1 MKRIFEDE
9 AGHFA
14 PADIEKTSMQIITK
28 ELIQRKIE
36 LLPGTEAVVKRVIH
50 TTADFDYA
58 ENLKF
63 SDRAVEKTVSTLRKQ
78 QPDGL
83 MFITDTNMA
92 KAGINKQALSNLGC
106 LVRCYMGE
114 PEIKEAAHTAN
125 ITRASASMKAAAKEY
140 PDAVY
145 VIGNAPTAL
154 LTLSDIIESSQLIR
168 PALIIASPVGFVNVE
183 ESKLRITSVCEQ
195 YGIPFIAAMGR
206 KGGSSVAA
214 AICNA
219 LLYIANGTLD
229 PKDRM

>member
-1 MKRIFEDE
+1 MKRTDE
-9 AGHFA
+9 IRHFA
-14 PADIEKTSMQIITK
+14 PADIEKTSMEIITK
-28 ELIQRKIE
+28 ELAQRNIE

-58 ENLKF
+58 ENLKV
-63 SDRAVEKTVSTLRKQ
+63 SDKAVEKTVDALRT
-78 QPDGL
+78 PAHDEL

-92 KAGINKQALSNLGC
+92 KAGINKPALSDLGC
-106 LVRCYMGE
+106 RVRCYMGE
-114 PEIKEAAHTAN
+114 PEIKEAAHKGN
-125 ITRASASMKAAAKEY
+125 ITRASASMKVAAKEY
-140 PDAVY
+140 PNAIY

-154 LTLSDIIESSQLIR
+154 LTLSDIIESSQLFR
-168 PALIIASPVGFVNVE
+168 PSLIIAAPVGFVNVV
-183 ESKLRITSVCEQ
+183 ESKLRITSVCDQ

-229 PKDRM
+229 PKDRR